1 VSDGNDLKTLGDA
14 LRHRGMLLLAIVV
27 AFLLGATAL
36 VLLMPRTYEGRAQL
50 LVDVRWNVPQDFDVA
65 VLASEHLTRYFLLQ
79 TTSRPVLE
87 RAIGALALTETPEH
101 LVKRVQAKAVK
112 GTSLIEV
119 RAQARTPQ
127 AAAALTNAVAAA
139 AVEQNQ
145 RDVPS
150 RLAATRKY
158 LDGELSRLD
167 TAMQEL
173 ERQVVPPNNPAAIS
187 ARQAQL
193 AGLQSQYDHT
203 YARSQDLALAQA
215 RGLDMI
221 SVAERAQL
229 PKRPLRPDALTYLAA
244 ALLVGLLVGV
254 LAVLLLERFDDRL
267 FSAEKLALATGT
279 SLVINVPH
287 RSSPSS
293 VAQPNPYVLAR
304 ANLRARYPNAHIVL
318 MAGAS
323 PRDDAGHVAT
333 ELGSVAADEG
343 DRVLVLQSSGVAG
356 APDSRL
362 DGSGPTRMAVDSEK
376 ELYRFLADLKQGAR
390 RFDVVLLSMPSPE
403 RSPMAVGA
411 VQASDFGILVA
422 TAGRTRYADAQRTA
436 ETLRSAGLELAASV
450 LLAEPR
456 RNGSRAEPER

>member
-1 VSDGNDLKTLGDA
+1 MSDGNNLKTVGDA

-87 RAIGALALTETPEH
+87 RAIGALALTETPER

-119 RAQARTPQ
+119 RAQASTPQ
-127 AAAALTNAVAAA
+127 AAAALANAVAAA

-173 ERQVVPPNNPAAIS
+173 QRQVVPPNN
-187 ARQAQL
+187 RQAQL

-221 SVAERAQL
+221 SVAERAPL

-293 VAQPNPYVLAR
+293 VAQPNPYVLAH
-304 ANLRARYPNAHIVL
+304 ANLRARYPNAHTVL

-362 DGSGPTRMAVDSEK
+362 DGSGPTRVAVHSEK

-403 RSPMAVGA
+403 RSSMAVGA